1 MLAII
6 IILIAFLAAINT
18 IQNMQMTGNLS
29 SSDAV
34 AFGAIVFA
42 ALFFFLGSL

>member
-6 IILIAFLAAINT
+6 IILIAFLTAINT

-29 SSDAV
+29 DSNAIT
-34 AFGAIVFA
+34 FGAIVFA
-42 ALFFFLGSL
+42 ALFFVLASL

>member
-6 IILIAFLAAINT
+6 IILIAFLVAINT
-18 IQNMQMTGNLS
+18 IQNSMLTGSLS
-29 SSDAV
+29 SSDAA

-42 ALFFFLGSL
+42 ALFFVLASL